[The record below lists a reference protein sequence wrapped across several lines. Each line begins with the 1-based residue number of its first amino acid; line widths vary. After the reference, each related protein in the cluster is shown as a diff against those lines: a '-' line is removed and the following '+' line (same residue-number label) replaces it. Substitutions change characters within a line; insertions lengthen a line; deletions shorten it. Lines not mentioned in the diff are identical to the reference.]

1 MSSKFYHSSDSITT
15 KGHWAIGT
23 IWAVVGSKNN
33 VYNIE
38 MTDRGFNC
46 DCPAFRKC
54 KHIKSIE
61 EGFCNV

>member
-1 MSSKFYHSSDSITT
+1 MSSKFDHSSDSIVT
-15 KGHWAIGT
+15 KGHWAVGT
-23 IWAVVGSKNN
+23 IWAVDGSKNN

-46 DCPAFRKC
+46 NCPAFRKC

-61 EGFCNV
+61 EGFDNV